1 MLKRKKTKIVATLGP
16 ATSTKAVLKAML
28 EEGVNVFRINFSHAD
43 YKDVEARIA
52 MIREL
57 NAEFGYNAAIL
68 ADLQGPKLRVGTMKG
83 EVIVNQGDEIIFAT
97 GKRFEGTK
105 DRVYMTYEKFPQ
117 DAKPGERILLDDGK
131 LIFEV
136 VATNKTTEVKA
147 RVIQGGPLRSKK
159 GVNLPN
165 TNISQPALTDKDI
178 EDAIFAIK
186 QEVDWFALSFVRH
199 AEDLMQLEAL
209 INKHS
214 DHKIPIIAKIEKP
227 EAVENIDKIVA
238 HCDGL
243 MVARGD
249 LGVEIPAE
257 EVPLIQK
264 KLVLRAKQ
272 ARIPV
277 IIATQMMETMISSLT
292 PTRAEVNDVAN
303 SVMDGADAVMLSGET
318 SVGQYPVQVI
328 TQMSNII
335 KSVEHSSLIKVPQL
349 PPHIRT
355 KRFITKSICYH
366 AANMANEIDA
376 KAISTLTNSGYTAF
390 QISAW
395 RPKAHILV
403 FTSNRRILTQL
414 NLLWGV
420 KAFFYDKFVSTDETI
435 EDVNTIACQKG
446 YLEAGDMLVSLAAM
460 PIQDKGMVNTLRVT
474 EITDANFKSC

>member
-1 MLKRKKTKIVATLGP
+1 
-16 ATSTKAVLKAML
+16 
-28 EEGVNVFRINFSHAD
+28 
-43 YKDVEARIA
+43 

-57 NAEFGYNAAIL
+57 NEEYGYNAAIL
-68 ADLQGPKLRVGTMKG
+68 GDLQGPKLRLGVMKE
-83 EVIVNQGDEIIFAT
+83 EVVVHPGDEIIFAT
-97 GKRFEGTK
+97 GERFEGTK
-105 DRVYMTYEKFPQ
+105 DRVYMTYERFPQ

-136 VATNKTTEVKA
+136 VSTDKEKEVKA
-147 RVIQGGPLRSKK
+147 MVIQGGPVKSKK

-165 TNISQPALTDKDI
+165 TNISQPALTEKDI
-178 EDAIFAIK
+178 EDALFAIK
-186 QEVDWFALSFVRH
+186 EEVDWIALSFVRH
-199 AEDLMQLEAL
+199 AEDLMQLRDL
-209 INKHS
+209 INENSKE
-214 DHKIPIIAKIEKP
+214 KIPIIAKIEKP

-264 KLVLRAKQ
+264 QLVLRAKK

-277 IIATQMMETMISSLT
+277 IIATQMMETMITSLT

-318 SVGQYPVQVI
+318 SVGKYPVQVI
-328 TQMSNII
+328 KQMSNIL
-335 KSVEHSSLIKVPQL
+335 KSVEGSSLIQVPQTH
-349 PPHIRT
+349 PHIRT
-355 KRFITKSICYH
+355 NRYITKTICYH

-395 RPKAHILV
+395 RPSAHILV
-403 FTSNRRILTQL
+403 FTSNKRILTQL

-420 KAFFYDKFVSTDETI
+420 RAFYYDKYVSTDETI
-435 EDVNTIACQKG
+435 EDVNNIACKMG
-446 YLEAGDMLVSLAAM
+446 YLDVGDMLISLAAM
-460 PIQDKGMVNTLRVT
+460 PIVSKGMVNTLRVT
-474 EITDANFKSC
+474 EITSCPI

>member
-1 MLKRKKTKIVATLGP
+1 MPIRKKTKIVATLGP
-16 ATSTKAVLKAML
+16 ATSTKDVLKAML
-28 EEGVNVFRINFSHAD
+28 QEGVDVFRINFSHAD
-43 YKDVEARIA
+43 YNDVAERVR

-57 NAEFGYNAAIL
+57 NEEFGFNAAIL
-68 ADLQGPKLRVGTMKG
+68 GDLQGPKLRLGVMKE
-83 EVIVNQGDEIIFAT
+83 EVVVHPDDEIIFAT
-97 GKRFEGTK
+97 GERFEGTK
-105 DRVYMTYEKFPQ
+105 ERVYMTYDRFPQ

-136 VATNKTTEVKA
+136 VSTNKVNEVKA
-147 RVIQGGPLRSKK
+147 KVIQGGPLKSKK

-165 TNISQPALTDKDI
+165 TDISQPALTEKDV
-178 EDAIFAIK
+178 EDAMFAIK
-186 QEVDWFALSFVRH
+186 QQVDWIALSFVRH
-199 AEDLMQLEAL
+199 AEDLIELRDL
-209 INKHS
+209 IAANS
-214 DHKIPIIAKIEKP
+214 EEKIPIIAKIEKP

-238 HCDGL
+238 FCDGL

-264 KLVLRAKQ
+264 QLVLRAKK

-318 SVGQYPVQVI
+318 SVGKYPVQVI
-328 TQMSNII
+328 KQMSNIL
-335 KSVEHSSLIKVPQL
+335 KSVENSPLITVPL
-349 PPHIRT
+349 SPPRIRT
-355 KRFITKSICYH
+355 NRYITKAICYH

-395 RPKAHILV
+395 RPSSHILV

-414 NLLWGV
+414 SLLWGV
-420 KAFFYDKFVSTDETI
+420 KAFYYDKFVSTDETI
-435 EDVNTIACQKG
+435 EDVNNISCKMG
-446 YLEAGDMLVSLAAM
+446 YLEEGDMLISLAAM
-460 PIQDKGMVNTLRVT
+460 PIQSKGMVNTLRVT
-474 EITDANFKSC
+474 EITSCPI